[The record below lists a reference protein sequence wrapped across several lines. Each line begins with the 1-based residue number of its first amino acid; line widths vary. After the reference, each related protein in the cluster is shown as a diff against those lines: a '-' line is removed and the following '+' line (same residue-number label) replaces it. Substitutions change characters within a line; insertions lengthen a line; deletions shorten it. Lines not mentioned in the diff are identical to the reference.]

1 MTRLTP
7 RLTLAA
13 ALALSALALP
23 AMAADLKQDDAL
35 RARLPKEILDAGKM
49 VAVNNGSF
57 PPYEIVEGKNLTGA
71 TKDLSDALGTLLGVE
86 IAHESVAGLPAVLT
100 GIQSGRYQFAMGPVG
115 DYPDREKANDFVD
128 WVKEFV
134 VFGVKKGNPAGIT
147 GLDSTCGKKIAV
159 MAGGSAEKVIKTQ
172 AEKCAA
178 EGKPALEVQSFTDQP
193 SSILAVRS
201 NRSDAFFSSQAPL
214 TYFVQQAN
222 GDLELAGVGEDNG
235 FGDIHQG
242 AVVPKDSPLGPV
254 LLDAFKILIENGT
267 YGEIM
272 KKWGLEGNM
281 TDAPGINLA
290 GKAAQ

>member
-1 MTRLTP
+1 MTRLT
-7 RLTLAA
+7 LTA
-13 ALALSALALP
+13 ALALTALAFP
-23 AMAADLKQDDAL
+23 AFAADLKQDDAL
-35 RARLPKEILDAGKM
+35 RARLPKEILDAGRM

-71 TKDLSDALGTLLGVE
+71 TKDLSDAIGTLLGIE
-86 IAHESVAGLPAVLT
+86 ITHESVAGLPAVLT
-100 GIQSGRYQFAMGPVG
+100 GIESGRYQFAMGPVG
-115 DYPDREKANDFVD
+115 DYPEREKANDFVD

-134 VFGVKKGNPAGIT
+134 VFGVQKGNPAGIT
-147 GLDSTCGKKIAV
+147 GLDSTCGKRIAV

-178 EGKPALEVQSFTDQP
+178 EGKPTLEVQSFTDQP

-214 TYFVQQAN
+214 TYFVQQAD
-222 GDLELAGVGEDNG
+222 GDLELAGVGQDNG

-254 LLDAFKILIENGT
+254 LLDAFKLLIENGT
-267 YGEIM
+267 YAEIM

-281 TDAPGINLA
+281 TDAPGLNLA